1 METANNLY
9 KEEKYEEAIKLY
21 SELLENDND
30 NIQLL
35 SNRSA
40 ANIKL
45 SNFKEALKDAVK
57 CTKLNSTLHK
67 SWGRLG
73 GALYGMGNYKESQ
86 TAYSKAYELEKLE
99 IYKDMLD
106 TICDKLKDV
115 PNKIPSVK
123 MPFDKMSFDKMPF
136 DKMPFDKMLDS
147 NIVNTMLDNVMS
159 DPDIMN
165 KISNPNFQEK
175 MFSMQKNPLAA
186 LNDTDMMD
194 IMKAMMKNVSIP
206 KL

>member
-136 DKMPFDKMLDS
+136 DKMLDS